1 MIEFFQAFGAGLTGA
16 LGASMLPLLPALLAW
31 AWTAAR
37 DGNAFAAPGFAASF
51 ALGFALLNAGAGAVV
66 DHADAGAL
74 LAGLAIAAYGLHAM
88 GAIRVPGARASAP
101 LLGFA
106 FAFGWTPLPSA
117 ALADAAQFG
126 AVALAAYGAGL
137 AVFAWLSSPVLIRVS
152 RGNFSRFPAASPHLA
167 RISGLALFATGLA
180 IAAGLFAEAGFA
192 LDGFFPALRY
202 LG

>member
-1 MIEFFQAFGAGLTGA
+1 MIEVFQSFGAGLTGA

-37 DGNAFAAPGFAASF
+37 DGGALAAPGFAASF
-51 ALGFALLNAGAGAVV
+51 AAGFALLNAGAGVVV
-66 DHADAGAL
+66 DNADFGAIA
-74 LAGLAIAAYGLHAM
+74 AGLAIAAYGLHAM
-88 GAIRVPGARASAP
+88 DAIRVPGARATAP

-106 FAFGWTPLPSA
+106 FAFGWAPLPSA

-126 AVALAAYGAGL
+126 AFALAAYGAGL
-137 AVFAWLSSPVLIRVS
+137 AVSAWLSNPVLIRIPRGISS
-152 RGNFSRFPAASPHLA
+152 RVPGDARMQASVA
-167 RISGLALFATGLA
+167 GLVLFATGLA

-192 LDGFFPALRY
+192 LDEKFPALRY

>member
-1 MIEFFQAFGAGLTGA
+1 MIEIPQAFGAGLTGA

-31 AWTAAR
+31 AWTASRA
-37 DGNAFAAPGFAASF
+37 GGAFAPFGFAASF
-51 ALGFALLNAGAGAVV
+51 AVGFAALNAGAGWIV
-66 DHADAGAL
+66 DHADGGAIV
-74 LAGLAIAAYGLHAM
+74 AGLAIAAYGLHAM
-88 GAIRVPGARASAP
+88 DAIRVPGARASAP

-126 AVALAAYGAGL
+126 ALALAAYGAGL
-137 AVFAWLSSPVLIRVS
+137 AVFAWLSNPILIRVS
-152 RGNFSRFPAASPHLA
+152 RGIFSRIPATAHHLA
-167 RISGLALFATGLA
+167 RASGLVHFATGLA

-192 LDGFFPALRY
+192 LDENFPALRY